1 MIPTRNI
8 SVLQS
13 LVKLKGETH
22 KMSGMEGGWKGV
34 RGPREVEYCIFSGII
49 DFL

>member
-34 RGPREVEYCIFSGII
+34 GGGGSERSGVLY
-49 DFL
+49 FFWNN

>member
-22 KMSGMEGGWKGV
+22 KMSGMEGGGGSERSGV
-34 RGPREVEYCIFSGII
+34 
-49 DFL
+49 L